1 MIKYA
6 ANNNLAGYAPLG
18 YYKLRTTL
26 TKKGGDMLT
35 SCWGRLKKLGKK
47 RV

>member
-26 TKKGGDMLT
+26 LQKREGT
-35 SCWGRLKKLGKK
+35 SCWGQLKKLGKK